1 MDIAVLVCSIIAA
14 LGTMF
19 SFLMWHDSKGNI
31 IKKIEKKENKI
42 NKIQTKLNNKYGL
55 WYSERGPLD
64 PLEIKKRKLQSEV
77 DYLKKLL

>member
-14 LGTMF
+14 MGTVF
-19 SFLMWHDSKGNI
+19 SFLMWRDSKRNI
-31 IKKIEKKENKI
+31 LKKIEKKDNKI
-42 NKIQTKLNNKYGL
+42 NKIQTMLNNKYGF

-77 DYLKKLL
+77 ERLKKLL